1 MKSLHR
7 HRVRVLAPAVLAA
20 LCSSMLHAQD
30 AGSPSAPVSSSQAPK
45 VTTTIGMEG
54 SYFLLRRGGRL
65 FSKPLPRSGEVENVP
80 PFLVWIV
87 ERVPDGEAERYELR
101 FVGNEAGDYDLGAY
115 LEDAEGK
122 RAQGLEPMPVRV
134 TALLPER
141 HDGSLRSS
149 EPVSLP
155 VLGGYQTLLW
165 ILGIAWAVPVLWWL
179 VRALIRR
186 RPRRA
191 AEGKAEP
198 TLADQL
204 RPLVER
210 AIAHQL
216 DAAGQALLE
225 RMLLAHWRDR
235 LSLRGLPHLE
245 ALRRMKTDVDAGALL
260 SGLERWLHQPPG
272 ASDAPKVEE
281 LLAPYRAVRAVDE
294 RELRAQSAG
303 AAPATEA
310 R

>member
-1 MKSLHR
+1 MSSPCRQSLR
-7 HRVRVLAPAVLAA
+7 LLAPAFVAVLCAP
-20 LCSSMLHAQD
+20 MLHAQD
-30 AGSPSAPVSSSQAPK
+30 ASSPSIAAPRPQEPK

-54 SYFLLRRGGRL
+54 SYFLLHRGGRL
-65 FSKPLPRSGEVENVP
+65 FAKPLPRSGEVENVP

-115 LEDAEGK
+115 LEDAEGQ

-141 HDGSLRSS
+141 HDGSLSSS

-165 ILGIAWAVPVLWWL
+165 ILGVAWGVPVLWWL

-191 AEGKAEP
+191 AEGTAEP

-216 DAAGQALLE
+216 DAAGQAQLE

-245 ALRRMKTDVDAGALL
+245 ALRRMKVDADAGALL

-272 ASDAPKVEE
+272 ASEAPRVEE

-294 RELRAQSAG
+294 RELVPASAPTRS
-303 AAPATEA
+303 AAEA